1 VSTNSIDELKA
12 ASDAAEERYQQ
23 TVKARKAAIADSQE
37 ALKVATKARG
47 RYMRAVAQ
55 QAEVAGADA

>member
-1 VSTNSIDELKA
+1 MSTNNIDELKA

-37 ALKVATKARG
+37 ALKAANKARG
-47 RYMRAVAQ
+47 RYMRAAAQ
-55 QAEVAGADA
+55 QTEAGADA